1 MSTMTRA
8 LALDD
13 HLAHSLAALE
23 RAGLRRVLTRTEARH
38 GVSLLVEG
46 RPVIDFSS
54 NDYLGLASDPA
65 VVDSL
70 RRGLLEGEVGAGA
83 ARLISGNRT
92 DHDAL
97 EQDLADFKGTPAALL
112 FGSGYL
118 ANLGTLPALA
128 DQGDGIYADELNHA
142 SLIDGCRLSRA
153 TTIVYP
159 HADPEA
165 LRKRLAESAHRFRR
179 RWIVTDGVFSMDG
192 DIAPLR
198 DLQSLAREHEAWVY
212 VDDAHG
218 TGVLGAGGRGTV
230 EHWGL
235 CQDGPE
241 VVMGTLGKALGVC
254 GAFVTGTTTLVD
266 YLRHRARTFVY
277 TTGTP
282 APLARATRSALVQA
296 RTRPDLRST
305 LQANVGRLRSAMVD
319 RGIAVGGDPATPI
332 LPVHIGASDTTTVLG
347 STLLARGFLVGAIRP
362 PTVPVNQARLR
373 ITVSAAHT
381 GPQLDALAEV
391 LGELIPA
398 ARTRA

>member
-1 MSTMTRA
+1 MPSMTRSP
-8 LALDD
+8 ALDD
-13 HLAHSLAALE
+13 HLARSLAALD
-23 RAGLRRVLTRTEARH
+23 RAGLRRVLPRLEARH
-38 GVSLLVEG
+38 GVSLLVQG

-65 VVDSL
+65 VIDSVRL
-70 RRGLLEGEVGAGA
+70 GLLDGEVGAGS
-83 ARLISGNRT
+83 ARLISGNRLE
-92 DHDAL
+92 HDAL
-97 EQDLADFKGTPAALL
+97 ERELADFKGAASALL

-128 DQGDGIYADELNHA
+128 DQGDGIYADGLNHA
-142 SLIDGCRLSRA
+142 SLIDACRLSRA
-153 TTIVYP
+153 TTLVYP
-159 HADPEA
+159 HADPAA
-165 LRKRLAESAHRFRR
+165 LRTRLAESAHRFRR

-198 DLQSLAREHEAWVY
+198 DLLMLAHEYEAWVY

-218 TGVLGAGGRGTV
+218 TGVLGEGGRGTV

-235 CQDGPE
+235 CEGPPD
-241 VVMGTLGKALGVC
+241 VVMGTLGKALGVS
-254 GAFVTGTTTLVD
+254 GAFVTGTDTLVE

-282 APLARATRSALVQA
+282 APLARATRTALERV
-296 RTRPDLRST
+296 RTDPQLRNT
-305 LQANVGRLRSAMVD
+305 LRGNVSRLRSALAD

-332 LPVHIGASDTTTVLG
+332 LPVRIGGSEATASLG
-347 STLLARGFLVGAIRP
+347 SALLSRGFLVGAIRS

-391 LGELIPA
+391 LGELMPT
-398 ARTRA
+398 ARTGS

>member
-1 MSTMTRA
+1 MPSMTRSP
-8 LALDD
+8 ALDD
-13 HLAHSLAALE
+13 HLARSLAALD
-23 RAGLRRVLTRTEARH
+23 RAGLRRVLTRMEARH
-38 GVSLLVEG
+38 GVSLLVQG

-83 ARLISGNRT
+83 ARLISGNRLE
-92 DHDAL
+92 HDAL
-97 EQDLADFKGTPAALL
+97 ERELADFKGAASALL

-118 ANLGTLPALA
+118 ANLGTLPAVA

-153 TTIVYP
+153 TTLVYR
-159 HADPEA
+159 HADPGA
-165 LRKRLAESAHRFRR
+165 LRAHLAESAHRFRR

-198 DLQSLAREHEAWVY
+198 DLLTLAREYEAWVY

-218 TGVLGAGGRGTV
+218 TGVLGEGGRGTV
-230 EHWGL
+230 EHCGL
-235 CQDGPE
+235 CEDPPE
-241 VVMGTLGKALGVC
+241 VVMGTLGKALGVS
-254 GAFVTGTTTLVD
+254 GAFVTGTDTLVE

-282 APLARATRSALVQA
+282 APLARATRTALAQA
-296 RTRPDLRST
+296 RTRPDLRET
-305 LQANVGRLRSAMVD
+305 LRESVSRLRRALAE

-332 LPVHIGASDTTTVLG
+332 LPVHIGGSEATAALG
-347 STLLARGFLVGAIRP
+347 SALLSRGFLVGAIRS

-391 LGELIPA
+391 LGELLPA
-398 ARTRA
+398 SRTGP